1 MQVIPFGNV
10 IESRMDLSKKYNL
23 VQCRGQVW
31 ILTDKCRKHYDSIS
45 YIEYL
50 RGKVEKPS
58 KKRTPQEIFD
68 SI

>member
-10 IESRMDLSKKYNL
+10 IEARMDLSKKYNL

-50 RGKVEKPS
+50 RGKVEKPR
-58 KKRTPQEIFD
+58 KKRTPQEIFN